1 MLVLSLFF
9 FFFFAPSWQSLVLT
23 TKSYHSSANHIV
35 QLYFL
40 ASLKIDK
47 AMLFALVSEVRVAL
61 MHHFQTEASTRFAM
75 DLFFVTA
82 TGSVLDSDQLGD
94 RHEMTQQN
102 SQSTGRVNERQK
114 PLLFQVTVI
123 F

>member
-1 MLVLSLFF
+1 M
-9 FFFFAPSWQSLVLT
+9 
-23 TKSYHSSANHIV
+23 
-35 QLYFL
+35 
-40 ASLKIDK
+40 KIDK